1 MPVTQIPVQKHILS
15 SGHGRSQLPRG
26 AVRLRNPPRA
36 CYNVA
41 SGQGG
46 RRLQELRATN
56 SHDSTR
62 QNVAPLEVSARPDDA
77 ELACSRP
84 VTLVAA
90 YSTLL
95 TAGTAAAYGDSP
107 GMAHMQQAWA
117 ETAVQP
123 LDTLILAD
131 FSLLPSFNGQPFQ
144 ILGFLLNHPFITLG
158 LALAV
163 NYVVPRAFRAVV
175 RFLVIPLV
183 LGSIAWVALQ
193 NPSTA
198 LDLLRGIFDCEL
210 LSLLGHA
217 HPLTLP
223 ASVLF
228 AGASA

>member
-1 MPVTQIPVQKHILS
+1 MRESAPK
-15 SGHGRSQLPRG
+15 
-26 AVRLRNPPRA
+26 
-36 CYNVA
+36 
-41 SGQGG
+41 
-46 RRLQELRATN
+46 

-62 QNVAPLEVSARPDDA
+62 QNVSPLEVSPQPDDA
-77 ELACSRP
+77 GLTCSRP
-84 VTLVAA
+84 VTMIAA

-95 TAGTAAAYGDSP
+95 TAGTAAAHGESP
-107 GMAHMQQAWA
+107 GMVHMQQAWA
-117 ETAVQP
+117 EGASQR
-123 LDTLILAD
+123 LDALVLAD

-163 NYVVPRAFRAVV
+163 NYVVPRAFRALV

-198 LDLLRGIFDCEL
+198 WDLLRGTFDCKRHHV
-210 LSLLGHA
+210 SSHA

-223 ASVLF
+223 AGLYWLEHLHECLQLHAVKCVALVLPKHKC
-228 AGASA
+228 

>member
-1 MPVTQIPVQKHILS
+1 M
-15 SGHGRSQLPRG
+15 
-26 AVRLRNPPRA
+26 
-36 CYNVA
+36 
-41 SGQGG
+41 
-46 RRLQELRATN
+46 QELRTPG

-62 QNVAPLEVSARPDDA
+62 QSVASLDVSPQPDDVG
-77 ELACSRP
+77 LACSRP
-84 VTLVAA
+84 VTLLTA

-117 ETAVQP
+117 EGASQP
-123 LDTLILAD
+123 LDALILAD

-163 NYVVPRAFRAVV
+163 NYVVPRAFRALV
-175 RFLVIPLV
+175 RFLVVPLV

-198 LDLLRGIFDCEL
+198 LDLLRGTFDCEHPPFPEITHL
-210 LSLLGHA
+210 L
-217 HPLTLP
+217 
-223 ASVLF
+223 
-228 AGASA
+228 